1 MGLLD
6 TLKNVFKPNVG
17 SDAEP
22 SSLASASTYT
32 IPANKNGSTTGS
44 NFNIGSNTGV
54 HANVVPG
61 SNNGITGTPVPLVNS
76 GNEVGVR
83 AGITSGIDK
92 GAGKASYSPG
102 ATDTTKAG
110 SLNIVNSTTTN
121 NKTTNTT
128 FKPKVGQTEDS
139 ISVRAGNDE
148 RFKYDRASDK
158 LSERAHR
165 AGLRAG
171 EDYDNISDDQREYI
185 DTYYNTLDRAEIT
198 KPFLELEQIMRD
210 QDYSSDK
217 FDTKYQQLMNYI
229 DAELEAERKANGAT
243 SKQYQ
248 ALEQVKRNVDRLN
261 TQYAIDKQHAQKQEA
276 LGQLDENINAIFA
289 GVMNSRDYD
298 STVNAGRQAV
308 SQNSSAKKWFDKNMA
323 NASETQLDLM
333 YYTYQKEGLAG
344 VKELYNDYMGETLA
358 YADASK
364 DFISD
369 IVNNPDKGG
378 RFWEAAKA
386 NVAST
391 LGGTGSYLSSI
402 KQMFSDTESDPSNR
416 ELIAGYTANDAID
429 TSLRDELGAIAD
441 SPEFEQIGNE
451 GFAMMRAYG
460 VNDDWYKDA
469 AKNAT
474 DFQKQ
479 FLGYMFAATD
489 GDATAVQ
496 AVWESIKE
504 SEEEIWQQVKG
515 ANTLPYGRD
524 TVEGDIYRKYLGLS
538 GGKAP
543 TWLGGGDGQTM
554 SQLLWDAASTVNG
567 QVPQLIGNLAGLAL
581 ALIPGGQALAPFAS
595 RVLGAGAMTI
605 GAYGNT
611 YKATRD
617 EGYNKTKS
625 GVYAGADAAM
635 EFISDYLFSGI
646 GPVKGLL
653 NNKMTSKIVANIAN
667 PIARA
672 FSKLGINMLSEGGQ
686 EYFQAINE
694 PLMRNVLLG
703 ESNDF
708 SLYTEEAKYNF
719 FMGAF
724 SAAILGS
731 LDADTNLMRQ
741 VRENVQNK
749 DIGQALKAQGSAKKL
764 VDVVLNQEVA
774 AENKEQQEKVDEA
787 KEFAKSLLDGDF
799 KESDTNVGELLSKAA
814 EAGFDLSFLT
824 NPDTV
829 SYTKEQ
835 LSVDDLRAGAVS
847 RLAAL
852 GGNTE
857 MAEDVAK
864 LAKGMS
870 VSEESQSAIQKDTAA
885 TQVLQELQG
894 ELNLEENNALTI
906 AARSSQVDGT
916 FAKITAAV
924 QANNPD
930 KTILSPNAQFIKEQ
944 GVGLADAQRI
954 GAVFDKVMD
963 GHQIT
968 KDEAKLVNVRNKGIN
983 GALLARLDIDLLE
996 TASTDAVMKALNEK
1010 AAQVARV
1017 KDMQAGVKQ
1026 ATQARV
1032 SGQSGTTPASK
1043 ATQSARQR
1051 RRGKKNGTKGTSVQA
1066 QAGTEA
1072 AAGVSGQL
1080 AGSSTGAPQA
1090 GNPRGTAGTG
1100 PASAG
1105 GPGGVRAEDGS
1116 SQIGRNAPVR
1126 GPGDGDVGEVIPV
1139 DQLTEKQRNI
1149 QRRLAADGFGSIHF
1163 MNGGVSHVVWNEDL
1177 GCYEVYIR
1185 ADGPFN
1191 IDQYGDHETGHLW
1204 VKALSV
1210 NDKHDFLRLVKNVF
1224 GEDFREAFTQIRQ
1237 KYVGL
1242 GVFPKDV
1249 DEDTVVEEMY
1259 CFARGAQNCAKKGL
1273 KDSILKFDFSKY
1285 HDAML
1290 EIEQFAAL
1298 EDMAK
1303 GNLNN
1308 EQVRQNYENGNFNRE
1323 YYERQGYLDEDFA
1336 PAPVTQ
1342 AKTEEKKPTIP
1353 AKKEKAA
1360 EKPKTENRTEAKKAL
1375 DKLAS
1380 KKGETSEKTEKATEA
1395 KTEEPKSKKAAIPA
1409 KSEVDKLKE
1418 HYDQRKAAQQRKF
1431 DEGKLAKT
1439 EEQLQ
1444 NKLKKL
1450 DNEYQH
1456 KLIDL
1461 YKGEDGKFTAT
1472 PEAIARAE
1480 NLSDEVRNDLISELA
1495 GLQAELKA
1503 DSSIADNTGF
1513 LNRVQAWF
1521 DKANAALNEAN
1532 KPKVSA
1538 LQELRSRAE
1547 QLVANPELAN
1557 DPEFVRRNEE
1567 LLALATAEM
1576 AERAANAQVDAE
1588 QLAEE
1593 ASQEAQPEAQPEAKQ
1608 EKPKKSKPFDYD
1620 AELKKLDDWREARR
1634 KSQYAKME
1642 KNPEKT
1648 DASLNAQLKKIE
1660 DEYTYKKQALAA
1672 KARKNGDTR
1681 FSVDPDMNT
1690 EENNGRADAVRESY
1704 GRAVGSAGGRGTD
1717 SRGPGSIQGTEGKS
1731 LGSRGQ
1737 VSGRE
1742 SVKNKTLARAQFE
1755 ERKRRL
1761 KASGA
1766 KILSSADVHPDIS
1779 AAGDFIKRMI
1789 PGANVCYYSDPNDR
1803 RDAFFVFR
1811 KDTGTDSGIFINA
1824 ARFDGGV
1831 TKDGI
1836 PAHKIAVH
1844 ETGHYYLAYAAMA
1857 SGVSRKA
1864 ELAADCFRYVRD
1876 QISANSENAEEVLE
1890 ELADVFEVYRDRY
1903 SELTSSDQV
1912 MEELVNDLFAR
1923 NDADFF
1929 DEDAFDAVWPI
1940 VREWFQANT
1949 EYGSLNDN
1957 ERASFSVDPDED
1969 FDVEELMDRTDEMR
1983 SGYNEA
1989 QIWQDSSLN
1998 EEDVADTTTAQP
2010 SAEDD
2015 YDSKM
2020 DALMAEMD
2028 AHPERMEEIISQMT
2042 ALAEERNASNT
2053 RALEER
2059 SAKPKPKKTEAKKT
2073 EPAKAET
2080 KTEPKK
2086 PVIPPKTEPKK
2097 AEAKTEKAETKE
2109 AEAKTEPKKA
2119 EKPAAAKAF
2128 QPKPEK
2134 AKPAPVNEAAP
2145 ELKKPELHR
2154 GQNPVDVKGLSKK
2167 KAIDKVTRA
2176 KADYEAWYAQEK
2188 GKLDQQ
2194 YDSKKLDDARYA
2206 KEITKLTERRNKDV
2220 GRYNDQL
2227 KRLEVL
2233 EEAVKEKPTV
2243 VKDKETTYTPKVGEW
2258 WRRIKN
2264 GTNIQ
2269 IRRLRSDRNTY
2280 DVSFTD
2286 SKGNQ
2291 VVYESVSP
2299 SMLEKALG
2307 EGLRKKADAKAML
2320 STAYESAASSLGEW
2334 QSVDYAKRAEEVKPG
2349 KPKPDKTLDNYGR
2362 KISYQ
2367 METRMANST
2376 VRDQA
2381 GRLMSVYRL
2390 GPANGTQNANP
2401 NARYTLWAERP
2412 ATMNLMRGLNGVE
2425 AYDQAGK
2432 KVGANIEKW
2441 LQELEEHPKMSEGNK
2456 NAIRAKIAAAERKMR
2471 EYTTHITRLDPFRPG
2486 YTNPNRED
2494 VIGNHTL
2501 LEGYVDIRNPLVI
2514 DAKGKGMAFVR
2525 DTIQDFVNDP
2535 ANLAG
2540 QVDVDG
2546 NALGEHDG
2554 IKFINVTVTDGNKS
2568 LGGGQLDRDTIYA
2581 TFRANQG
2588 KSTYNTAPTD
2598 SELMQ
2603 YSLDPEVDDLL
2614 DEYDKEAWATD
2625 PETAE
2630 IIGIQDLKGNRI
2642 SKGTAEFFK
2651 GSVSINN
2658 EGDAVDAIIP
2668 LWLSS
2673 NAFGF
2678 LAYDTS
2684 HSDDGIS
2691 IFLSDNQTVGA
2702 SYAKGGDR
2710 TVDLVAHE
2718 KMLQGIADQL
2728 GVPIKQLPLM
2738 KTLWDSLLLTKTSIE
2753 QADSARI
2760 QEAFTAASR
2769 IQQMYNAALNTLGLD
2784 NQRIAGVRMSRSTNE
2799 IQENYSLLRDAADVL
2814 DDLASDLVDAIGG
2827 LRTLAVSNM
2836 SIYSELDTL
2845 SQFQDTLKSAGG
2857 VMFDRLASP
2866 EMARAKLAE
2875 IMPKVKSAVS
2885 AIEESYLT
2893 DLEEDEQQELE
2904 DDYED
2909 TMFYLNLVVD
2919 SAEATVERFLTAYE
2933 NFVPSFVAEN
2943 GETISFSDINNIL
2956 PDSASWAVY
2965 ARTRNPFIVDG
2976 GYADGTPGM
2985 WFAIDMSGNPDY
2997 AIWVAQQR
3005 AKGFKYSVKN
3015 AKTRDIAR
3023 YAYDRGYDSAIIK
3036 NIVDAGSS
3044 KAYGIGSNIY
3054 VVFNPEQIKSVN
3066 NLNPTD
3072 SEMMNHSIDPDTE
3085 TGYPEGSWQNAVLQ
3099 VLHDKDYDHA
3109 VESLTLY
3116 LAQYLQTGVVPEID
3130 NEQTRKIFQPRITP
3144 AEHTYLNERAREL
3157 IDRYH
3162 AFKPGEN
3169 PARQVFMPKERADGN
3184 VRQTYRTAA
3193 EASATPEWGVDFLM
3207 REALTS
3213 DDAVY
3218 QKITDKSAIAAANR
3232 DMRSKGYEQMLA
3244 EWRAKA
3250 DGDAAY
3256 KIDKNDIAKAVAL
3269 YSEAFSA
3276 GNAEDAMAIIA
3287 EIAEV
3292 ETTSAQIVQAAR
3304 LIKHMPPSY
3313 QLYYLRRVVN
3323 RLNNQ
3328 YRKRIDSGRMS
3339 EIKINK
3345 DLAKAVLNAKNQE
3358 ELDKA
3363 MQALIEDVAKNVPV
3377 TGWDQ
3382 WNAWR
3387 YLSMLGN
3394 PKTHIR
3400 NIFGNALFV
3409 PAKFSKDLIAAGL
3422 EGMFIKNRLERRTS
3436 LKGVVGRNSEY
3447 RDFAKQDYEGIKQE
3461 LQSGGKYNM
3470 TNEIMNARTIFK
3482 WSKGLEFLR
3491 KFNGEW
3497 LEKEDG
3503 AFLRFHYVN
3512 ALTNFLTTQG
3522 MSVKD
3527 LQTTP
3532 EGRKIMNAARLYAF
3546 NEAQKATYRDASQVA
3561 AALNQLKQKS
3571 GPMGLLFEGVFPFAK
3586 TPVNILKRGVE
3597 YSPIGLL
3604 DSLSRGLVQLKNG
3617 TITANELID
3626 RIASGLTG
3634 TGVVLLGMW
3643 LSSMGLLRGGS
3654 DDDEKQD
3661 EFSKLQGYQNYSIN
3675 LGDYNYTIDWAAP
3688 VALPLFVGCE
3698 LINQMRE
3705 GGQLS
3710 LSDWINAALVVAEPL
3725 TQLSMLSGV
3734 NELLTSAKWDKQA
3747 LASAIMTSGSSYITQ
3762 AFPTLV
3768 AQLSRSI
3775 TPDRRT
3781 TYVDKNSDIPQP
3793 IQRWWQTNVMGKTP
3807 LNAQRTEYIDAWG
3820 RKDTTANFAVRL
3832 FENMFS
3838 PGYINRVNTTPVDE
3852 ELQKLADSVGTGV
3865 LMTVPERSLDFN
3877 NETHHLTAKQYQTY
3891 AKTRGDAAMEMLT
3904 DLFNSE
3910 GYQND
3915 MTDDEKAYAVNAIKQ
3930 YADILGKQ
3938 AVFSEYDSD
3947 YDNWAEKCDGDQT
3960 RITNMAML
3968 RAQAHE
3974 LGVKTNSTAFHTVI
3988 LNASY
3993 LTPVDQAYAIAQTL
4007 DLGNDAYVYETGK
4020 SSIKY
4025 AINADDKNLI
4035 EEHYRQIFP
4044 AYYLPVAQTDQWI
4057 NATLE
4062 ERTKLLSQ
4070 VRSDAKADAKA
4081 WLATI
4086 KAAQG
4091 APLYVKK

>member
-1 MGLLD
+1 MGLFD
-6 TLKNVFKPNVG
+6 KISSAFKPAEKQITVSNGGTTVSG
-17 SDAEP
+17 SEG
-22 SSLASASTYT
+22 
-32 IPANKNGSTTGS
+32 GS
-44 NFNIGSNTGV
+44 
-54 HANVVPG
+54 H
-61 SNNGITGTPVPLVNS
+61 LS
-76 GNEVGVR
+76 GK
-83 AGITSGIDK
+83 ITSGIQKGTQNSTPGTNIGSVFKQNSSIATQPGKVLNPNTTPGSANTANVPDNPF
-92 GAGKASYSPG
+92 GAGLTKGRSSTSKVNGVGGNTNGSTGTKFEYSRP
-102 ATDTTKAG
+102 
-110 SLNIVNSTTTN
+110 
-121 NKTTNTT
+121 
-128 FKPKVGQTEDS
+128 
-139 ISVRAGNDE
+139 
-148 RFKYDRASDK
+148 SDK
-158 LSERAHR
+158 LSDRAHQN
-165 AGLRAG
+165 GLRAG
-171 EDYDNISDDQREYI
+171 EDYNNISADKKAYI

-198 KPFLELEQIMRD
+198 KPFLELEGLIRD
-210 QDYSSDK
+210 KDYSSDK
-217 FDTKYQQLMNYI
+217 FDTKYQQLMDYI
-229 DAELEAERKANGAT
+229 DEELRAERKANGAT
-243 SKQYQ
+243 SSQYR
-248 ALEQVKRNVDRLN
+248 ALEQVKQDVLRLGA
-261 TQYAIDKQHAQKQEA
+261 QYAVDKQYDQNQKA
-276 LGQLDENINAIFA
+276 SGQLDESINSIFA
-289 GVMNSRDYD
+289 GIMNSTDYD
-298 STVNAGRQAV
+298 ATVNAGRQAV
-308 SQNSSAKKWFDKNMA
+308 SQDSAAKKWFDSNMA
-323 NASETQLDLM
+323 NASETQRNLM

-344 VKELYNDYMGETLA
+344 VKEMFNDYMGNTLNSVSA
-358 YADASK
+358 GRE
-364 DFISD
+364 FISD
-369 IVNNPDKGG
+369 IVNNPDASG
-378 RFWEAAKA
+378 RLWEATKSSW
-386 NVAST
+386 NQV
-391 LGGTGSYLSSI
+391 LGGIFRKGEDGSYVSSI
-402 KQMFSDTESDPSNR
+402 KQLFSDTESDPTNR

-429 TSLRDELGAIAD
+429 TSLREELGTIAD

-451 GFAMMRAYG
+451 GFSMMRAYG

-479 FLGYMFAATD
+479 FLGYMYAATD
-489 GDATAVQ
+489 GDTAAVQ

-504 SEEEIWQQVKG
+504 SEEAIWSAVHG
-515 ANTLPYGRD
+515 ANTLPYGREAI
-524 TVEGDIYRKYLGLS
+524 EGDIYRRYTDLS
-538 GGKAP
+538 GAKAP
-543 TWLGGGDGQTM
+543 SWLAGHEGQTM
-554 SQLLWDAASTVNG
+554 ANLLWDAASTVIG
-567 QVPQLIGNLAGLAL
+567 QVPQLAGNLAGMAL
-581 ALIPGGQALAPFAS
+581 MFVPGGQAIAPIAA
-595 RVLGAGAMTI
+595 RVLGAGAMTV

-611 YKATRD
+611 YKETRD
-617 EGYNKTKS
+617 EGYDKTKS
-625 GVYAGADAAM
+625 SVYAGADAAM

-653 NNKMTSKIVANIAN
+653 NNKMTSKVVANIAT

-672 FSKLGINMLSEGGQ
+672 FTKLGINMLSEGGQ

-741 VRENVQNK
+741 VRENIQNK
-749 DIGQALKAQGSAKKL
+749 DVGQALNAQKSTEKLIDRVLNTDPDSIDPSKKKAFEEALESAKKM
-764 VDVVLNQEVA
+764 DSGEH
-774 AENKEQQEKVDEA
+774 A
-787 KEFAKSLLDGDF
+787 KNDI
-799 KESDTNVGELLSKAA
+799 NVGELLRNAA
-814 EAGFDLSFLT
+814 EAGVDLQSGFLD

-847 RLAAL
+847 RLATL

-857 MAEDVAK
+857 MAEDIAK
-864 LAKGMS
+864 MAKGMT
-870 VSEESQSAIQKDTAA
+870 VSEESQSAIQKDAKA
-885 TQVLQELQG
+885 TQVLDELQS

-906 AARSSQVDGT
+906 AARSSQVDGA

-944 GVGLADAQRI
+944 GVGLAEAQRI

-968 KDEAKLVNVRNKGIN
+968 KDEAKLVNVRNKGIQ

-996 TASTDAVMKALNEK
+996 TASTDAVMTALNEK

-1032 SGQSGTTPASK
+1032 SGQSGATPASK
-1043 ATQSARQR
+1043 ATQNARQR
-1051 RRGKKNGTKGTSVQA
+1051 RRGEKNGTKGTSVQA

-1072 AAGVSGQL
+1072 AAEGQAADL
-1080 AGSSTGAPQA
+1080 GGSPAVGAAGAGST
-1090 GNPRGTAGTG
+1090 
-1100 PASAG
+1100 SAG
-1105 GPGGVRAEDGS
+1105 GPGSVRTGDGS
-1116 SQIGRNAPVR
+1116 SQVGLHASGSRTEPRSLKEVREWYNA
-1126 GPGDGDVGEVIPV
+1126 IPV
-1139 DQLTEKQRNI
+1139 EKLNEEQKALHQALTRNKAGAVVFI
-1149 QRRLAADGFGSIHF
+1149 RKGNSFTTWLEEDG
-1163 MNGGVSHVVWNEDL
+1163 
-1177 GCYEVYIR
+1177 VYCIAIR
-1185 ADGPFN
+1185 VNSYFS
-1191 IDQYGDHETGHLW
+1191 IDQFGDHEIGHLW
-1204 VKALSV
+1204 LKSLSER
-1210 NDKHDFLRLVKNVF
+1210 DKKSFLFLVRQAF
-1224 GEDFREAFTQIRQ
+1224 GEDFNKAFAQVREKYTTTGNIDGSPAFEE
-1237 KYVGL
+1237 
-1242 GVFPKDV
+1242 DV
-1249 DEDTVVEEMY
+1249 NDNLIIEEMY
-1259 CFARGAQNCAKKGL
+1259 CTARGNEDFSHAKNEKVL
-1273 KDSILKFDFSKY
+1273 RFDFSKY

-1290 EIEQFAAL
+1290 EIEKIANL

-1303 GNLNN
+1303 GNMNN
-1308 EQVRQNYENGNFNRE
+1308 PQVRQNYENGNFNHTF
-1323 YYERQGYLDEDFA
+1323 YERQGYLDEDFA
-1336 PAPVTQ
+1336 PDVTPDSKKASNQ
-1342 AKTEEKKPTIP
+1342 KKPTIP
-1353 AKKEKAA
+1353 AKKKSSNPTLGSAEDRAQYVQDQLSPDGMNLAEAIDGGSIFHGGVFGVPFDVQKNSDGTYSVFFKDPVGDSAGDLVVKGIGQGKFKSLDEAFAAAYDACYAYDQAYKNSNQDLGVAEKALADSLSGKKTTTEKRTEAKQTLDKLAGKKEKSA
-1360 EKPKTENRTEAKKAL
+1360 EKPKT
-1375 DKLAS
+1375 
-1380 KKGETSEKTEKATEA
+1380 KTEKATETKAEKATEA
-1395 KTEEPKSKKAAIPA
+1395 KAEKPKKSKGKEATIPS
-1409 KSEVDKLKE
+1409 KSEADELKE
-1418 HYDQRKAAQQRKF
+1418 LYAQRKAAQQRKF
-1431 DEGKLAKT
+1431 DEGKLKKT
-1439 EEQLQ
+1439 QEQLDR
-1444 NKLKKL
+1444 KLAKL
-1450 DNEYQH
+1450 DAELQGQLEELSWFDEPLNKNPD
-1456 KLIDL
+1456 KL
-1461 YKGEDGKFTAT
+1461 TVT

-1480 NLSDEVRNDLISELA
+1480 NLSEDVRNDLISELA

-1503 DSSIADNTGF
+1503 DRSMAENEGYIK
-1513 LNRVQAWF
+1513 RVQAWF

-1593 ASQEAQPEAQPEAKQ
+1593 ASQETQPEAQQ
-1608 EKPKKSKPFDYD
+1608 EKTEPSFDYD

-1648 DASLNAQLKKIE
+1648 DASLNAKLKDIE
-1660 DEYTYKKQALAA
+1660 DEYAYKKQALAA
-1672 KARKNGDTR
+1672 KARRNGDLR
-1681 FSVDPDMNT
+1681 FSVDPADETRYAIGPDMGT
-1690 EENNGRADAVRESY
+1690 EENDEQLHYSGAPER
-1704 GRAVGSAGGRGTD
+1704 GSD
-1717 SRGPGSIQGTEGKS
+1717 
-1731 LGSRGQ
+1731 
-1737 VSGRE
+1737 VSGRGRLQDVARGQAGAQGVSAYDGRAAR
-1742 SVKNKTLARAQFE
+1742 SVMELSLRRCEKVGIRPSQILQERDWTPQQRAVAEQLYDAGFQGVVLFRRSAANKTPWVGQSWFEKGLPPTVAICVNGSRSAEKVATHESWHLWLRSLKGDKSHGKHLDFVNFILGEAFADDPEEFQRLRQMYHRA
-1755 ERKRRL
+1755 K
-1761 KASGA
+1761 
-1766 KILSSADVHPDIS
+1766 
-1779 AAGDFIKRMI
+1779 
-1789 PGANVCYYSDPNDR
+1789 
-1803 RDAFFVFR
+1803 
-1811 KDTGTDSGIFINA
+1811 
-1824 ARFDGGV
+1824 
-1831 TKDGI
+1831 
-1836 PAHKIAVH
+1836 
-1844 ETGHYYLAYAAMA
+1844 
-1857 SGVSRKA
+1857 
-1864 ELAADCFRYVRD
+1864 
-1876 QISANSENAEEVLE
+1876 
-1890 ELADVFEVYRDRY
+1890 
-1903 SELTSSDQV
+1903 
-1912 MEELVNDLFAR
+1912 
-1923 NDADFF
+1923 DADFR
-1929 DEDAFDAVWPI
+1929 EIETARGRAFGW
-1940 VREWFQANT
+1940 
-1949 EYGSLNDN
+1949 GDN
-1957 ERASFSVDPDED
+1957 EIGRNIEADIAEEIFCDLVSGQIYDDERLDDILDLVDESGVLALAQGDYDDPGAGTLIRAGYLDSEYAAEQKHDTTKAMLMRLRNSMMDDDGPLFAIAPDED
-1969 FDVEELMDRTDEMR
+1969 FDAEELMDRRDEMR

-1998 EEDVADTTTAQP
+1998 EEDTADTDSAQP
-2010 SAEDD
+2010 SADDD
-2015 YDSKM
+2015 YDAKM
-2020 DALMAEMD
+2020 NALMAEMD
-2028 AHPERMEEIISQMT
+2028 AHPERMEEIIAQMT
-2042 ALAEERNASNT
+2042 ALAEERSASNT

-2059 SAKPKPKKTEAKKT
+2059 STKSKPKKTEAKKT

-2086 PVIPPKTEPKK
+2086 PVIPAK
-2097 AEAKTEKAETKE
+2097 AEAKAEPAKAET
-2109 AEAKTEPKKA
+2109 KTEPKKA

-2128 QPKPEK
+2128 QPKSEK

-2145 ELKKPELHR
+2145 ELKKPEMHR

-2176 KADYEAWYAQEK
+2176 KSDYEAWYAQEK

-2194 YDSKKLDDARYA
+2194 YDSKKLDDAKYA

-2227 KRLEVL
+2227 KRLEAV
-2233 EEAVKEKPTV
+2233 EEVVKEKPTV
-2243 VKDKETTYTPKVGEW
+2243 IKDKETTYTPKVGEW

-2291 VVYESVSP
+2291 VVYEAVSP

-2320 STAYESAASSLGEW
+2320 SPAYESAASSLGEW

-2456 NAIRAKIAAAERKMR
+2456 NAIRAKIAATEKANRK
-2471 EYTTHITRLDPFRPG
+2471 YTTHVTRLDPWRPG
-2486 YTNPNRED
+2486 YSNPERAD
-2494 VIGNHTL
+2494 VIGNKTL

-2525 DTIQDFVNDP
+2525 DTIQDFLSDP

-2554 IKFINVTVTDGNKS
+2554 IKFINVTVTDDNKS
-2568 LGGGQLDRDTIYA
+2568 LGGGQLDRDTLYV

-2603 YSLDPEVDDLL
+2603 Y
-2614 DEYDKEAWATD
+2614 A
-2625 PETAE
+2625 
-2630 IIGIQDLKGNRI
+2630 
-2642 SKGTAEFFK
+2642 
-2651 GSVSINN
+2651 
-2658 EGDAVDAIIP
+2658 
-2668 LWLSS
+2668 
-2673 NAFGF
+2673 
-2678 LAYDTS
+2678 
-2684 HSDDGIS
+2684 
-2691 IFLSDNQTVGA
+2691 
-2702 SYAKGGDR
+2702 
-2710 TVDLVAHE
+2710 
-2718 KMLQGIADQL
+2718 
-2728 GVPIKQLPLM
+2728 
-2738 KTLWDSLLLTKTSIE
+2738 
-2753 QADSARI
+2753 
-2760 QEAFTAASR
+2760 
-2769 IQQMYNAALNTLGLD
+2769 
-2784 NQRIAGVRMSRSTNE
+2784 
-2799 IQENYSLLRDAADVL
+2799 
-2814 DDLASDLVDAIGG
+2814 
-2827 LRTLAVSNM
+2827 
-2836 SIYSELDTL
+2836 
-2845 SQFQDTLKSAGG
+2845 
-2857 VMFDRLASP
+2857 
-2866 EMARAKLAE
+2866 
-2875 IMPKVKSAVS
+2875 
-2885 AIEESYLT
+2885 
-2893 DLEEDEQQELE
+2893 
-2904 DDYED
+2904 
-2909 TMFYLNLVVD
+2909 
-2919 SAEATVERFLTAYE
+2919 
-2933 NFVPSFVAEN
+2933 
-2943 GETISFSDINNIL
+2943 
-2956 PDSASWAVY
+2956 
-2965 ARTRNPFIVDG
+2965 
-2976 GYADGTPGM
+2976 
-2985 WFAIDMSGNPDY
+2985 
-2997 AIWVAQQR
+2997 
-3005 AKGFKYSVKN
+3005 
-3015 AKTRDIAR
+3015 
-3023 YAYDRGYDSAIIK
+3023 
-3036 NIVDAGSS
+3036 
-3044 KAYGIGSNIY
+3044 
-3054 VVFNPEQIKSVN
+3054 
-3066 NLNPTD
+3066 
-3072 SEMMNHSIDPDTE
+3072 IDPDTE

-3099 VLHDKDYDHA
+3099 VLQDKDYDHA
-3109 VESLTLY
+3109 VESLTMY

-3144 AEHTYLNERAREL
+3144 AEHAYLNERAREL

-3193 EASATPEWGVDFLM
+3193 ESRNTPDWGVDFLM

-3218 QKITDKSAIAAANR
+3218 QRITDKSAIAAANR
-3232 DMRSKGYEQMLA
+3232 DMRSKGYNQMLA

-3250 DGDAAY
+3250 DSDAAY
-3256 KIDKNDIAKAVAL
+3256 KIDKYDIAKAVSL

-3363 MQALIEDVAKNVPV
+3363 MQALIEDVANNVPV

-3491 KFNGEW
+3491 KFNGDA
-3497 LEKEDG
+3497 LEAEDG

-3634 TGVVLLGMW
+3634 TGIAALGWW
-3643 LSSMGLLRGGS
+3643 LSSLGLLRGGG
-3654 DDDEKQD
+3654 DDDDKQND
-3661 EFSKLQGYQNYSIN
+3661 FDKLQGYQDYSIN
-3675 LGDYNYTIDWAAP
+3675 LGGINYTIDWAAP
-3688 VALPLFVGCE
+3688 VALPLFVGGE
-3698 LINQMRE
+3698 IFNQLRE
-3705 GGQLS
+3705 GGELT
-3710 LSDWINAALVVAEPL
+3710 LADGLNALLVIAEPL
-3725 TQLSMLSGV
+3725 TQLSMLSGI
-3734 NELLTSAKWDKQA
+3734 NDLLTSTKYDEHPLSSAIETMASSYLTQA
-3747 LASAIMTSGSSYITQ
+3747 L
-3762 AFPTLV
+3762 PTLV
-3768 AQLSRSI
+3768 AQLSRSL

-3781 TYVDKNSDIPQP
+3781 TFVDKNSDVPQP

-3820 RKDTTANFAVRL
+3820 RKDTTASFAMRL
-3832 FENMFS
+3832 FENMVS

-3852 ELQKLADSVGTGV
+3852 ELQKLADKVGTGV
-3865 LMTVPERSLDFN
+3865 LMTTPERKIEYN
-3877 NETHHLTAKQYQTY
+3877 NETHYLTAAQYQTY

-3910 GYQND
+3910 GYQNS
-3915 MTDDEKAYAVNAIKQ
+3915 MSDDEKAYAVDAIKDYANAI
-3930 YADILGKQ
+3930 GKQ
-3938 AVFSEYDSD
+3938 AVFDD
-3947 YDNWAEKCDGDQT
+3947 YETNDDNWAEKCDGDPT

-4025 AINADDKNLI
+4025 AIDSDDKDLI

-4044 AYYLPVAQTDQWI
+4044 AYYLPATETEQWI
-4057 NATLE
+4057 NATPE
-4062 ERTKLLSQ
+4062 QRAKLLSQ
-4070 VRSDAKADAKA
+4070 VRADAKADAKA